1 MACASPCHVAERASC
16 RHASTDSF
24 VVRHRSTCSAETVR
38 SPGWKCRRWI
48 AGTEQATDL
57 NRPAEWRLQ
66 RFVFRLG
73 LGACLLTAFSSA
85 SGVEARAQVGGHA
98 EHAMGTV
105 SFPVSCSASGQ
116 VAFNHAVALLHHMA
130 YAQARTAFQA
140 LAQADPTCA
149 MAWGIAMTLFQP
161 PWPTRP
167 GPEQLR
173 FGWDEVQRAKALDP
187 PTAK

>member
-1 MACASPCHVAERASC
+1 
-16 RHASTDSF
+16 
-24 VVRHRSTCSAETVR
+24 
-38 SPGWKCRRWI
+38 
-48 AGTEQATDL
+48 
-57 NRPAEWRLQ
+57 
-66 RFVFRLG
+66 
-73 LGACLLTAFSSA
+73 LLTAFSSA
-85 SGVEARAQVGGHA
+85 SGVEARAQVGGHV

-116 VAFNHAVALLHHMA
+116 VAFNHAVTLLHHMT

-140 LAQADPTCA
+140 VAQSDPTC
-149 MAWGIAMTLFQP
+149 AMTLFQP